1 MFDFKVLLKFYIL
14 FIGGKIL
21 VIVLSLDVVC
31 VLFVL
36 FFLDFSDKL
45 LLLLLLNI
53 VVSIEGN
60 VDLLFVFVGIN
71 LEVS

>member
-1 MFDFKVLLKFYIL
+1 MLKLYIL
-14 FIGGKIL
+14 FFGGKIL
-21 VIVLSLDVVC
+21 VIVLSLDIVC

-53 VVSIEGN
+53 VVSIDGK

-71 LEVS
+71 LEVN